1 LSGGVFDAAVCFV
14 GIAVVGAV
22 MRQNILG
29 LFIGVLITGVAPVR
43 AENSFLAGVQTT
55 PSALVR
61 QALANNP
68 ELRFYA
74 AEMAAAKGALKTAGT
89 IRNPELNTQAG
100 YKNARDNFG
109 GPSGEGAAW
118 SVSVNQTFEYPGRIA
133 LRKAI
138 AKGDIDL
145 AGLHLQQFRLTLA
158 ARVRTLAYSISI
170 AQERSMAAREVA
182 GRFQA
187 LSDVLAQRP
196 PAGTT
201 PLLEM
206 RIIDANTLNFRRQE
220 LEAVLAAKTAVA
232 ELNQL
237 CGRPTDAALQVRA
250 GELKLLQT
258 SLQTLVDAARANA
271 FDIRTRQRELAQQ
284 GFKVALAR
292 NERFP
297 AIAIGPYYLQEN
309 AVEKEHQAGI
319 GISLP
324 LPLWDRNIGNI
335 ETSKAR
341 QEQARAS
348 LLATQREVERRVNQ
362 SAATFEMKREQ
373 IANWQVDAVAK
384 FREAAE
390 LADRNYRL
398 GAVALPVYVETQ
410 KQYLEIVGAL
420 QEMKKDALQAAQ
432 ELEILTGLRLY
443 REEERP

>member
-1 LSGGVFDAAVCFV
+1 
-14 GIAVVGAV
+14 
-22 MRQNILG
+22 MRQDIFRV
-29 LFIGVLITGVAPVR
+29 FIGVLITGVAPVC
-43 AENSFLAGVQTT
+43 AENLSVARIQTT
-55 PSALVR
+55 PAALVR

-68 ELRFYA
+68 ELKFYV
-74 AEMAAAKGALKTAGT
+74 AEIAAAKVTLKAAGT

-100 YKNARDNFG
+100 YKRARDNFG
-109 GPSGEGAAW
+109 GPSGEGGAW
-118 SVSVNQTFEYPGRIA
+118 SVSINQTFEYPGRIA

-145 AGLHLQQFRLTLA
+145 AQLHLQQFRLTLA

-170 AQERSMAAREVA
+170 AEERSIAAREVA
-182 GRFQA
+182 DRFQA

-201 PLLEM
+201 PLLET
-206 RIIDANTLNFRRQE
+206 RIIDANTLNFRRQQ

-237 CGRPTDAALQVRA
+237 CGRRPADAALQVRA
-250 GELKLLQT
+250 GELNLLEM

-271 FDIRTRQRELAQQ
+271 FDIRIRQREFAQQ

-341 QEQARAS
+341 QEQAQAS
-348 LLATQREVERRVNQ
+348 LLVTQREVERRVTQ
-362 SAATFEMKREQ
+362 SAATFQMEREQ
-373 IANWQVDAVAK
+373 IANWQVDTVAK

-420 QEMKKDALQAAQ
+420 HEMKRDALQAAQ
-432 ELEILTGLRLY
+432 ELEILTSLRLY

>member
-1 LSGGVFDAAVCFV
+1 
-14 GIAVVGAV
+14 
-22 MRQNILG
+22 
-29 LFIGVLITGVAPVR
+29 
-43 AENSFLAGVQTT
+43 
-55 PSALVR
+55 
-61 QALANNP
+61 
-68 ELRFYA
+68 
-74 AEMAAAKGALKTAGT
+74 
-89 IRNPELNTQAG
+89 
-100 YKNARDNFG
+100 
-109 GPSGEGAAW
+109 
-118 SVSVNQTFEYPGRIA
+118 
-133 LRKAI
+133 
-138 AKGDIDL
+138 
-145 AGLHLQQFRLTLA
+145 
-158 ARVRTLAYSISI
+158 
-170 AQERSMAAREVA
+170 
-182 GRFQA
+182 
-187 LSDVLAQRP
+187 
-196 PAGTT
+196 
-201 PLLEM
+201 
-206 RIIDANTLNFRRQE
+206 
-220 LEAVLAAKTAVA
+220 
-232 ELNQL
+232 
-237 CGRPTDAALQVRA
+237 VRA